1 MRRVNL
7 LVYSLSLHRHSYIVF
22 ILAFAS
28 SIHNKQKRYR
38 GNATS
43 FSAASS
49 SRLETMVGGVLVRVS
64 VFRVGVG
71 VSGATIMSDRALVH
85 RIRGFLT
92 C

>member
-1 MRRVNL
+1 MQFA
-7 LVYSLSLHRHSYIVF
+7 LVAI
-22 ILAFAS
+22 
-28 SIHNKQKRYR
+28 
-38 GNATS
+38 TS
-43 FSAASS
+43 FNTASS

-71 VSGATIMSDRALVH
+71 VSGSTIMSDRVLVH